1 MEVSGRTE
9 RDGEIDRVVTALQSR
24 QNLKEPQMKTS
35 PAPRKVYQGVTSRH
49 QMFRMFD
56 RHARRPDRF
65 EDDATL
71 IYAGEWF
78 EINEAEHDAM
88 FEVLPSLWIRGSMFA
103 MRELLTGSVTSVFFA
118 LRIDGTVRYFHA
130 YCDLSDGQAV
140 ERMRLTI
147 IERETRP
154 VRAMTRDE
162 RLEHIWSTTADD
174 YRGYA
179 GKRWPATEYGK
190 RTVMF
195 HARLGGAT
203 LKLLDGLSNEEIAAK
218 LPVHLR
224 HLPDTVAA

>member
-1 MEVSGRTE
+1 MKITRKII
-9 RDGEIDRVVTALQSR
+9 EIDDELCTGCGDCVPDCTEGSLEIVDGKARLVEDKFCDGLGAC
-24 QNLKEPQMKTS
+24 LKSCP
-35 PAPRKVYQGVTSRH
+35 
-49 QMFRMFD
+49 
-56 RHARRPDRF
+56 
-65 EDDATL
+65 
-71 IYAGEWF
+71 
-78 EINEAEHDAM
+78 
-88 FEVLPSLWIRGSMFA
+88 
-103 MRELLTGSVTSVFFA
+103 TGA
-118 LRIDGTVRYFHA
+118 
-130 YCDLSDGQAV
+130 
-140 ERMRLTI
+140 LTI